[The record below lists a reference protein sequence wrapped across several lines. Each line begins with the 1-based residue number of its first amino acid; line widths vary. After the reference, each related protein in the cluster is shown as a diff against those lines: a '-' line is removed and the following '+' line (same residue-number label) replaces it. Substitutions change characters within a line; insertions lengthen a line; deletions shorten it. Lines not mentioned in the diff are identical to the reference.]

1 MRISHPLHR
10 RRSGG
15 LRRGYAE
22 GMPIPAMAVHSQPL
36 PLPDLLP
43 TVSAELLRGHVLQQ
57 GRFQIEH
64 GRPGCLTSHQMGG
77 AGLQPAG
84 PWAGLGT
91 GAFHVKPSGMTLT
104 ILNRAEHVSE
114 QLDRDAEPVG

>member
-15 LRRGYAE
+15 LRRGYAG

-43 TVSAELLRGHVLQQ
+43 TGSRGFAVLDLETTGTGQLSR
-57 GRFQIEH
+57 GR
-64 GRPGCLTSHQMGG
+64 
-77 AGLQPAG
+77 APAG
-84 PWAGLGT
+84 VDDIDQSWGPHPQCR
-91 GAFHVKPSGMTLT
+91 GARH
-104 ILNRAEHVSE
+104 R
-114 QLDRDAEPVG
+114 